1 MGFYFHRRN
10 SLRATLEW
18 CGLRISSI
26 EIEESMAR
34 KKSKYPTGQELEIL
48 KVLWA
53 KEPRS
58 VREVREAMADA
69 GKDLAHTT
77 LITTLGVMEKK
88 GFVKKRKGA
97 GRGYEFA
104 PRVTRADVSQ
114 GMVGDLL
121 DRVFEG
127 SASAMVLSLLE
138 NEQVGVREHEEL
150 KKAIRRYR
158 KENNDA

>member
-1 MGFYFHRRN
+1 
-10 SLRATLEW
+10 
-18 CGLRISSI
+18 
-26 EIEESMAR
+26 MAR

-48 KVLWA
+48 KVLWEA
-53 KEPRS
+53 APCS
-58 VREVREAMADA
+58 VREVREGMAAA
-69 GKDLAHTT
+69 GRELAHTT

-88 GFVKKRKGA
+88 GFVRKRKGS

-138 NEQVGVREHEEL
+138 SEQVDAREHEEL

-158 KENNDA
+158 KEHNDA

>member
-1 MGFYFHRRN
+1 
-10 SLRATLEW
+10 
-18 CGLRISSI
+18 
-26 EIEESMAR
+26 MAR

-48 KVLWA
+48 KVLW
-53 KEPRS
+53 ERS
-58 VREVREAMADA
+58 PLAVREVREEMAGA
-69 GKDLAHTT
+69 GRELAHTT

-88 GFVKKRKGA
+88 GFVKKRKGN
-97 GRGYEFA
+97 GRGFEFV
-104 PRVTRADVSQ
+104 PKVSREDVSQ

-138 NEQVGVREHEEL
+138 NERVDSKEHEEL

-158 KENNDA
+158 KEKNHA

>member
-1 MGFYFHRRN
+1 MHCPWFLLRLFYKNRR
-10 SLRATLEW
+10 SV
-18 CGLRISSI
+18 
-26 EIEESMAR
+26 MAR

-48 KVLWA
+48 KVLW
-53 KEPRS
+53 ERS
-58 VREVREAMADA
+58 PLAVREVREAMAET
-69 GKDLAHTT
+69 GQDLAHTT

-88 GFVKKRKGA
+88 GFVKKWKGS

-104 PRVTRADVSQ
+104 PRVKREDVSQ

-138 NEQVGVREHEEL
+138 NEQVDSKEHEEL

-158 KENNDA
+158 KEKNDA

>member
-1 MGFYFHRRN
+1 MPARPGSGHT
-10 SLRATLEW
+10 ATMS
-18 CGLRISSI
+18 GPTPKA
-26 EIEESMAR
+26 ESNR
-34 KKSKYPTGQELEIL
+34 LVNVGD
-48 KVLWA
+48 WG
-53 KEPRS
+53 S
-58 VREVREAMADA
+58 VDLQRWFAVNGR
-69 GKDLAHTT
+69 DLAHTT

-88 GFVKKRKGA
+88 GFVKKRKGS

-104 PRVTRADVSQ
+104 PRVSREDVSQ

-138 NEQVGVREHEEL
+138 NEQVDANEHEEL

-158 KENNDA
+158 KEENNA